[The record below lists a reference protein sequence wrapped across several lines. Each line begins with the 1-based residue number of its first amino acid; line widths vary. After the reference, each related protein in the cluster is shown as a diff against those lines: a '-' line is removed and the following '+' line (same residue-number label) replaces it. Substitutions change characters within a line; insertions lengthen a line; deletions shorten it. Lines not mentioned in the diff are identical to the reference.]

1 MSDIE
6 TVVITARN
14 GQLSAAQQHDAFGK
28 LVHQFQD
35 TAFGWAFAVLDDA
48 HLAQDAVQEAF
59 VTAYQNLGQLR
70 QPVAFSGWFKRIVV
84 SQCHRLVRG
93 KQLPMNAIETTVD
106 LPTTDPAPETA
117 VEEEEFVQKI
127 MDAIQALPPKE
138 QIVTEM
144 YYLNGYSQQEIATS
158 LELPLTTVKKRLQ
171 YARRNLKGILNSMVY
186 AFNIPAQPKLA
197 PIPIPVQNNQPRM
210 YGTLGIQTVDRL

>member
-1 MSDIE
+1 MSEIVTFVLD
-6 TVVITARN
+6 ARN
-14 GQLSAAQQHDAFGK
+14 GQLTANQRHHAFGE
-28 LVHQFQD
+28 LVHHFQD

-59 VTAYQNLGQLR
+59 VAAYQNLEQLR

-93 KQLPMNAIETTVD
+93 KQVQLNSIDTAPD
-106 LPTTDPAPETA
+106 LPTTEPEPETA
-117 VEEEEFVQKI
+117 VEDVELIAKI
-127 MDAIQALPPKE
+127 MDAIQALPEKE

-144 YYLNGYSQQEIATS
+144 YYLNGYSQQEIAAS

-171 YARRNLKGILNSMVY
+171 YARRNLKGILNSMVD
-186 AFNIPAQPKLA
+186 AFYLPAKPE
-197 PIPIPVQNNQPRM
+197 PIPVPVPIPVRPYQHQGFVRK
-210 YGTLGIQTVDRL
+210 